1 MTKTSTPSSKRL
13 TPSARRQQILD
24 AATDYFAEAGFAV
37 QTRELSRRIGISQPL
52 LYRYFPSKAA
62 LIDAVLDSV
71 FLRQQQSNWLG
82 ELRDRSLP
90 LKERLSRFYG
100 HYVQGTYSDLWLR
113 IYFFAA
119 LANFEFNGRYVKK
132 IVQDQILTTVCQ
144 ELRHSLLTPAQL
156 GALPKTNHAREIEL
170 AWMLQSSL
178 FYGMVRKHILHSA
191 PQVEEATRVSDA
203 VDLFFHG
210 AQGLYPELLSAIAG
224 APKRP

>member
-1 MTKTSTPSSKRL
+1 MTPSM
-13 TPSARRQQILD
+13 RRQQILD

-62 LIDAVLDSV
+62 LIDAVLEAV
-71 FLRQQQSNWLG
+71 FLQQQQTNWLDT
-82 ELRDRSLP
+82 LRDRSLP
-90 LKERLSRFYG
+90 LKERLTQFYSG
-100 HYVQGTYSDLWLR
+100 YVQGTYSQRWLR

-119 LANFEFNGRYVKK
+119 LANFEFNGEYVKK
-132 IVQDQILTTVCQ
+132 IVQSQILTTVCK
-144 ELRHSLLTPAQL
+144 ELRHSLLTPEQIAGL
-156 GALPKTNHAREIEL
+156 SGPIHPREIEL

-178 FYGMVRKHILHSA
+178 FYGMVRKHILNAA
-191 PQVEEATRVSDA
+191 PQITETTRVSDA

-210 AQGLYPELLSAIAG
+210 ARGFYPALLAELSG

>member
-1 MTKTSTPSSKRL
+1 M
-13 TPSARRQQILD
+13 
-24 AATDYFAEAGFAV
+24 

-62 LIDAVLDSV
+62 LIDAVLESV
-71 FLRQQQSNWLG
+71 FLRQQQRNWLS
-82 ELRDRSLP
+82 ELRNRSLP
-90 LKERLSRFYG
+90 LKERLTHFYN
-100 HYVQGTYSDLWLR
+100 HYVQGTYSDRWLR

-119 LANFEFNGRYVKK
+119 LANFDFNGRYVKK

-144 ELRHSLLTPAQL
+144 ELRHSLLKPAQV
-156 GALPKTNHAREIEL
+156 AVLPRAIHAREIEL

-178 FYGMVRKHILHSA
+178 FYGMVRKHILNAA
-191 PQVEEATRVSDA
+191 PQIEEATRVSDA

-210 AQGLYPELLSAIAG
+210 ANALYPELLSAPAG